1 MKKKTRSDEEPIND
15 ENAEEKDDCRQN
27 SEGETEGGHSS
38 TTDCDQDSEVSFVG
52 DTDEDIDTTEIEEE
66 NWIEHMKR
74 STRLKDEASQYPM
87 LDRDTLKDEMEIGNE
102 DHFTPRDK
110 MDKKSSKMESR
121 SQHWMQ
127 SKQSTGKTEKEMGR
141 RH

>member
-1 MKKKTRSDEEPIND
+1 MIAAKTPKERQKKVTARTQIATKN
-15 ENAEEKDDCRQN
+15 
-27 SEGETEGGHSS
+27 
-38 TTDCDQDSEVSFVG
+38 SEVSFVG

-66 NWIEHMKR
+66 NWIEYVKR

-110 MDKKSSKMESR
+110 MDKK
-121 SQHWMQ
+121 
-127 SKQSTGKTEKEMGR
+127 KQQN
-141 RH
+141 